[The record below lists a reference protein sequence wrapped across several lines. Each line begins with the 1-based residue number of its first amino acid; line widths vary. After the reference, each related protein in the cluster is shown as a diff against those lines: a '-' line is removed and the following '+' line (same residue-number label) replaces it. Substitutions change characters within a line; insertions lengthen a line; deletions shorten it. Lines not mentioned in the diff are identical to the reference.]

1 MVQSA
6 AQRSGNTHDALCGEL
21 MPEKSGREV
30 LDGMEKSNLRI
41 LVVDDEESIR
51 SVLVQVLEAEGYQV
65 TAAASG
71 VEALQAY
78 HADAHHLV
86 ITDIK
91 MPNLSGIDLLIEIK
105 KQNPDTEVVI
115 ITSHASLDTALSAIR
130 HGAYDYILKPF
141 EDIDLIA
148 AVAKRA
154 TEKILLTAENRDL
167 LETLKQK
174 KEELE
179 EANKYLRQLVVRDAL
194 TGVYNHRYFHEAL
207 AHELKQSHR
216 YEHPC
221 SLIFFDVDNF
231 KLYNDANGH
240 PQGDEFLQALAKAV
254 LGRLR
259 QSDIFAR
266 YGGEEFVIILPE
278 TPREMA
284 IKLAENLRAHV
295 EKLPFV
301 GREVM
306 PGGVLTVSIGVAT
319 FPQDGEDAAALI
331 KRADAAMYE
340 AKRAGKNQ
348 VR

>member
-1 MVQSA
+1 
-6 AQRSGNTHDALCGEL
+6 
-21 MPEKSGREV
+21 
-30 LDGMEKSNLRI
+30 MEKSDIRI
-41 LVVDDEESIR
+41 LVVDDEESVR
-51 SVLVQVLEAEGYQV
+51 GVLVQVLEAEGYPV

-78 HADAHHLV
+78 HADAHALV

-105 KQNPDTEVVI
+105 KQNSDTEVVI
-115 ITSHASLDTALSAIR
+115 ITSHASLDTALTAIK

-148 AVAKRA
+148 AVANRA
-154 TEKILLTAENRDL
+154 AEKIMLTAENRNL

-179 EANKYLRQLVVRDAL
+179 EANKFLRQLVIRDAL
-194 TGVYNHRYFHEAL
+194 TGIYNHRYFHEAL
-207 AHELKQSHR
+207 AQELARSKRHNHS
-216 YEHPC
+216 C
-221 SLIFFDVDNF
+221 SLVFFDVDNF
-231 KLYNDANGH
+231 KVYNDSCGH
-240 PQGDEFLQALAKAV
+240 PKGDDLLQSLAKTI
-254 LGRLR
+254 LDRIR
-259 QSDIFAR
+259 RTDIFAR

-278 TPREMA
+278 TARDMA
-284 IKLAENLRAHV
+284 LRLAEDIRAHV
-295 EKLPFV
+295 EGFPFA

-306 PGGVLTVSIGVAT
+306 PGGALTVSMGIAT
-319 FPQDGEDAAALI
+319 FPFDGEDAAALI

-340 AKRAGKNQ
+340 AKRSGKNL